1 MAKGMKGGLNSSK
14 PLKIMKGGGSA
25 SKTLGGSKKQMPA
38 FGAKGVKAGAGN
50 RF

>member
-1 MAKGMKGGLNSSK
+1 MKGSKGGLGSSK
-14 PLKIMKGGGSA
+14 PLKIQKGGGSG

-38 FGAKGVKAGAGN
+38 FGAKGVKAGSGN